1 MFIHAQNVFPLLL
14 VLLVITKLVMP
25 YTMVN
30 VSLHALTDIMT
41 MLEFVQNVLVQAF
54 VLLVPVEMIK
64 VVVTLVILHLHQIN
78 T

>member
-1 MFIHAQNVFPLLL
+1 VFIHAQNVFPLLL